1 MLLIE
6 EVTLSHCRYEIHLQ
20 LIDMDKKKSVLSLIQ
35 MHIDQSVVAFPITI
49 FMSNLPRDVCGASSH
64 NQMFSGWYLC
74 WAQWLLKMHLVTFR
88 HYTSKN
94 LKPERRKESAKNI
107 DTVL

>member
-6 EVTLSHCRYEIHLQ
+6 EVTLSHFMYEMHLQ

-49 FMSNLPRDVCGASSH
+49 FKSNLPRDVCVPVLI
-64 NQMFSGWYLC
+64 MFSGWYLC

-94 LKPERRKESAKNI
+94 LKPERGKESAKKY
-107 DTVL
+107 